1 MILSKAYFLMA
12 TMKVNHAMSDLLF
25 ANLVDSQQTKFTLP
39 IAIIWYIR
47 FDQ

>member
-1 MILSKAYFLMA
+1 MILSKVYFLMA
-12 TMKVNHAMSDLLF
+12 TMKVNHALSDLLF

-39 IAIIWYIR
+39 ITRIWYTR